1 MLNYVEETPV
11 VRDVVVSGGDS
22 YTLNPE
28 HMTFIGDRLLGMD
41 HMKCFRIAARGLSFC
56 PMRIIDPSDSWSES
70 LIDLSDRG
78 RQSDKEVVLHT
89 HFNHPAEINWVTRR
103 AMRYLFRRG
112 VTVRNQTVLLRG
124 VNDNVE
130 TMSTLIR
137 SLANLHV
144 KPYYVYQMD
153 MVKGVEDLRTPLST
167 VLELESQIT
176 GTITGFDLPKFVVDL
191 PGGGGKRPASTY
203 DTYDKE
209 TGVSTFRAPGIAG
222 DRVFTYYDPLPKA

>member
-1 MLNYVEETPV
+1 
-11 VRDVVVSGGDS
+11 
-22 YTLNPE
+22 
-28 HMTFIGDRLLGMD
+28 
-41 HMKCFRIAARGLSFC
+41 
-56 PMRIIDPSDSWSES
+56 MRIIDPSDSWSES

-167 VLELESQIT
+167 VLDLESQIT